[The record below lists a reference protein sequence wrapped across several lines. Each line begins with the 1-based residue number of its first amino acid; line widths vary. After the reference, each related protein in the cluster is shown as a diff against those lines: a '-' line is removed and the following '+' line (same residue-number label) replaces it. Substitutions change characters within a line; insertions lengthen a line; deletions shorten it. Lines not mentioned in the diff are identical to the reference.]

1 MLEQVQICILLT
13 TSLITAA
20 MCVNSAQK
28 SHDTTAFVSIGMV
41 AFELE
46 NNFGISFH
54 TIDG

>member
-13 TSLITAA
+13 KSLITAA
-20 MCVNSAQK
+20 MCVNSVQK
-28 SHDTTAFVSIGMV
+28 SHDTTALVSIGMV